1 MLNRDKTRTSE
12 AAERAL
18 AREYPR
24 PRCAETAQPNY
35 TYKPQRL
42 PTREPVIINKWS
54 VSDKPKDI
62 PRNRRPIRLKDPA
75 HKAICEHGT
84 RKRFTDYKICVLQVL
99 TASKQTPLPATP
111 FALDGG
117 DTYWVQTTM
126 PLHDDGH
133 LPFSELPGMFPRLYT
148 FDRFWEIPS
157 RQEGQQLKGVTLGVA
172 QYIVGTFE
180 LENKKKTA
188 TMKTYVENE
197 PFWLNMEAFKAARV
211 LIREVSACF
220 HQQDMGVL
228 EWGHA
233 FVYHPAE
240 INFTRI
246 LQERFPKIPNGG
258 RWVHISALVE
268 HIYSVKHGDFN
279 NLPFHTRGFVRMVPK
294 QHWAAM
300 FILASI
306 MDTDLQLGCDQHGF
320 VWVRTRICDI
330 KRPNPAFAETTMNDP
345 VTNDLVR
352 VKGDSNIDYRG
363 AITAIPFG
371 YVVCTM
377 YEIHEAFDTRLVRK
391 GKDTNRHVCLLYI
404 KVSCYLFQEGSDS

>member
-1 MLNRDKTRTSE
+1 MNMVLG
-12 AAERAL
+12 
-18 AREYPR
+18 
-24 PRCAETAQPNY
+24 
-35 TYKPQRL
+35 
-42 PTREPVIINKWS
+42 
-54 VSDKPKDI
+54 
-62 PRNRRPIRLKDPA
+62 RRY
-75 HKAICEHGT
+75 
-84 RKRFTDYKICVLQVL
+84 TDYKICVLQVL
-99 TASKQTPLPATP
+99 SASKQTPLPATP

-126 PLHDDGH
+126 QLHDDGH

-148 FDRFWEIPS
+148 FDKFWEIPR

-180 LENKKKTA
+180 LENKKRTA

-197 PFWLNMEAFKAARV
+197 PYWLNMEAFKAARV
-211 LIREVSACF
+211 LIKEVSGCF

-240 INFTRI
+240 INFTRA
-246 LQERFPKIPNGG
+246 LQERFAKIPNAG

-268 HIYSVKHGDFN
+268 HLYSVKHGDFN

-294 QHWAAM
+294 HHWAAM

-320 VWVRTRICDI
+320 VWVRTCICDI
-330 KRPNPAFAETTMNDP
+330 KRPNPAFSETTITHP
-345 VTNDLVR
+345 ETGDLVR
-352 VKGDSNIDYRG
+352 VKGDGNIDYRG
-363 AITAIPFG
+363 AITSIPFG

-377 YEIHEAFDTRLVRK
+377 HEIHEAFDTRIVRK
-391 GKDTNRHVCLLYI
+391 GKVPTDTFVCFTSRYPVI
-404 KVSCYLFQEGSDS
+404 FFQKNQVPKTPNY